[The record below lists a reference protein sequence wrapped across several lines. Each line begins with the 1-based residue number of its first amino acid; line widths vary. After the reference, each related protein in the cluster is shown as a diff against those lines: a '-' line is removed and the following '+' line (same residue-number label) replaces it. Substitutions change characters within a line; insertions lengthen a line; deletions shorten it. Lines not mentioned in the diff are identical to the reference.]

1 MSELE
6 PGVAK
11 PRMNVESFNLDHRL
25 VSAPYVRVAD
35 RKRLPGGDELVKY
48 DVRFTQPNQA
58 HLEMPAVHS
67 IEHLTAEL
75 MRNHTDKLIDFSPMG
90 CQTGFYALTLG
101 LEPPQFMQI
110 LEATFRD
117 ILAAE
122 QVPAANEVQCG
133 WGANHSLEA
142 AQQAVSQFLAQRA
155 VWGQVMAQA
164 ADEPEAASEPE
175 AVGEPEA
182 PAAKAQAQ
190 ASEAQT
196 PVSETQ
202 APVSEAQAAATEPAN

>member
-75 MRNHTDKLIDFSPMG
+75 MRNHTNKLIDFSPMG

-182 PAAKAQAQ
+182 PAVKAQAQ
-190 ASEAQT
+190 ASEAQA
-196 PVSETQ
+196 PVSET
-202 APVSEAQAAATEPAN
+202 QAAATEPAN